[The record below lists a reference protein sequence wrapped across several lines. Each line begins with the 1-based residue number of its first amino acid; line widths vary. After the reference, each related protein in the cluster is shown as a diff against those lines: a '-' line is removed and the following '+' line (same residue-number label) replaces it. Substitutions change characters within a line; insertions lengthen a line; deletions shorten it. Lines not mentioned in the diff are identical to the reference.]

1 MVFSSLLFIF
11 RFMIIFYLIY
21 YIAPIHLRNLILLI
35 GSLIFYAWGEPRYLI
50 LILLSIFINFCLGK
64 GIEKYWESKKKLA
77 CLMGAVLYNIG
88 MLFLFKY
95 AGFFIDMISVAT
107 GKQLP
112 TLEMDL
118 PLGISFYTFQIL
130 SYVVDVYKGSI
141 QAETSIIRLGTYLCM
156 FPQLIAGPIVIYKDV
171 ETQMRKR
178 KYCIEN
184 FEEGLKEFSIGLASK
199 VLLANQIGYLWSEL
213 EQAGYQGISTLAAW
227 LGVLAFTLQIY
238 FDFFGY
244 SKMAV
249 GLGKMLGFQLPQNFD
264 YPYIS
269 RSATEFWRRW
279 HITLGA
285 WFREYLYVPL
295 GGNRKGRTRTY
306 MNLLVVWSV
315 TGLWHGAS
323 WNFVLWGVYF
333 YIFISLEK
341 LYLKKW
347 LDRSNIASRVYALLI
362 IGLGWIIFALT
373 DFKDMKNYFST
384 LFSLT
389 GGSDWIYYIRNYG
402 LLLVMGIIF
411 STPIL
416 RKWYEKQKDKWIG
429 ISAVFLLF
437 WASIYFLVDTAYN
450 PFLYFRF

>member
-1 MVFSSLLFIF
+1 
-11 RFMIIFYLIY
+11 
-21 YIAPIHLRNLILLI
+21 
-35 GSLIFYAWGEPRYLI
+35 
-50 LILLSIFINFCLGK
+50 
-64 GIEKYWESKKKLA
+64 
-77 CLMGAVLYNIG
+77 
-88 MLFLFKY
+88 
-95 AGFFIDMISVAT
+95 
-107 GKQLP
+107 
-112 TLEMDL
+112 
-118 PLGISFYTFQIL
+118 
-130 SYVVDVYKGSI
+130 
-141 QAETSIIRLGTYLCM
+141 
-156 FPQLIAGPIVIYKDV
+156 
-171 ETQMRKR
+171 
-178 KYCIEN
+178 
-184 FEEGLKEFSIGLASK
+184 
-199 VLLANQIGYLWSEL
+199 
-213 EQAGYQGISTLAAW
+213 
-227 LGVLAFTLQIY
+227 
-238 FDFFGY
+238 
-244 SKMAV
+244 
-249 GLGKMLGFQLPQNFD
+249 
-264 YPYIS
+264 
-269 RSATEFWRRW
+269 
-279 HITLGA
+279 
-285 WFREYLYVPL
+285 
-295 GGNRKGRTRTY
+295 

>member
-1 MVFSSLLFIF
+1 
-11 RFMIIFYLIY
+11 
-21 YIAPIHLRNLILLI
+21 
-35 GSLIFYAWGEPRYLI
+35 
-50 LILLSIFINFCLGK
+50 
-64 GIEKYWESKKKLA
+64 
-77 CLMGAVLYNIG
+77 
-88 MLFLFKY
+88 
-95 AGFFIDMISVAT
+95 
-107 GKQLP
+107 
-112 TLEMDL
+112 
-118 PLGISFYTFQIL
+118 
-130 SYVVDVYKGSI
+130 
-141 QAETSIIRLGTYLCM
+141 M

-347 LDRSNIASRVYALLI
+347 LDRSNIVSRVYALLI